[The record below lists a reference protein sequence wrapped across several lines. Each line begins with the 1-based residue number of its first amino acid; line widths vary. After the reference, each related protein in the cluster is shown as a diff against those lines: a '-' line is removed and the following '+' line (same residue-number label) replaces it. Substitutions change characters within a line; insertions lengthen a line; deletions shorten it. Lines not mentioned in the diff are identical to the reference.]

1 MRSSELATLHFYQW
15 EYRNR
20 GYYLF
25 GTPIDIEPPYLPFYH
40 KGFADSYS
48 IDDGRVPSI
57 FEQIISV
64 FKSSKSEL
72 PKTEHD
78 SFPLDPRFIDIN
90 DIPLFSGFSLS
101 FPNGSDILPNRNI
114 EFLSM
119 LSFSEHPISFEIVGT
134 HDDIQIQIV
143 FSVADTERVSSQLSA
158 YFPTAIIR
166 EIDVESFGF
175 DDRYEVAIADFG
187 LNNEFIRSITAADS
201 FSIDPL
207 TSIIATMDSLQQGDV
222 VVFQMLFKGITSP
235 LAKDIPY
242 AVSDGAGESF
252 FSDAP
257 EMPQCAKD
265 KISQPLFSVVMRVAT
280 QGNSNHRSQYLA
292 QELSRSISSISQSEY
307 NKLILLSNEGYA
319 YDFHHFNLHYRTSNR
334 LGFILNAKELSTFAH
349 YPNKTIVSAKLGIQ
363 GRTTKRVAQEY
374 INGKYILGSNEHYGD
389 SYTVGINDEARLR
402 HTHIIGVTGVGKSTL
417 IANMMIEDM
426 RKGNGCCLFDP
437 HGDIVE
443 DILLRIPEY
452 RQKDVILIDPSYLDF
467 PIGFNLLHAS
477 TEAEKMVLS
486 SDLVGAFKRFATSW
500 GDNMSAV
507 LSQAINTFL
516 ESSKGGT
523 LIELK
528 RFLLEDD
535 FRNEFLEHVHDP
547 SIHYYWNNEYQF
559 VRKGI
564 ASLLTRIDTFLRPK
578 IIRYMFAQQHG
589 VDFRACIEEKKI
601 LLIKLSQGL
610 IGEENSY
617 LLGSLFLSKFN
628 QVAQGRQQLSKQ
640 DRHPYYIY
648 LDEFQNFIT
657 NSITSILSGARK
669 YGLGLILAHQE
680 LAQIDDPKILNSV
693 ISNPYIRICFRLGDR
708 DAKQLESGFSAFEAN
723 DLQSL
728 GIGEAIVRI
737 GSSQNDCNITT
748 SNLSDPSDISDII
761 RESVIEYSQTT
772 YGKPRAEIEE
782 LLKELLPKQSKNKT
796 RKKSSSDARTDNV
809 ETDKSNTKTSIVE
822 QVDNIVSDHTQQD
835 DATNETKISERFS
848 LEDKKQK
855 YLREEAEKESV
866 RKHRSLQDY
875 VRALALQRDFKATA
889 EEQTENGG
897 RVDIAL
903 LRNELSIAVEISVTN
918 TLDYEVQ
925 NIQKCID
932 AGYTNICMLSES
944 MVHLKNIKKRANKTI
959 EKAMLKKVSYLMPL
973 EFAKYLDGFT
983 EKKPRPQNKRVR
995 GYRVKA
1001 HHLDIASNQAESKN
1015 TILQNII
1022 LSSSK
1027 KK

>member
-535 FRNEFLEHVHDP
+535 FRNEFLQHVNDP

-564 ASLLTRIDTFLRPK
+564 APLLTRIDTFLRPK

-589 VDFRACIEEKKI
+589 VDFRTCIEEKKI

-628 QVAQGRQQLSKQ
+628 QVAQGRQQLEKLY
-640 DRHPYYIY
+640 RHPYYIY
-648 LDEFQNFIT
+648 LDEFQNFMT

-680 LAQIDDPKILNSV
+680 LAQIDDSKILNSV

-728 GIGEAIVRI
+728 GIGEAIIRI
-737 GSSQNDCNITT
+737 GSSQDDCNITT
-748 SNLSDPSDISDII
+748 SKLSELSDISDII
-761 RESVIEYSQTT
+761 RQSVIEHSQTT

-782 LLKELLPKQSKNKT
+782 LLKELLPKTINRKTNKT
-796 RKKSSSDARTDNV
+796 EKK
-809 ETDKSNTKTSIVE
+809 EEKL
-822 QVDNIVSDHTQQD
+822 
-835 DATNETKISERFS
+835 ETKKVEPKKNPQQEVHINIDTNQEQRTTVSEVEKEK
-848 LEDKKQK
+848 LI
-855 YLREEAEKESV
+855 EAEEVS
-866 RKHRSLQDY
+866 RRTRDHQY
-875 VRALALQRDFKATA
+875 LQRLIKKIGQERNFISTIEKETK
-889 EEQTENGG
+889 EGG
-897 RVDIAL
+897 RIDITL
-903 LRNELSIAVEISVTN
+903 EKEGIQIAFEISITN
-918 TLDYEVQ
+918 TPEYEV
-925 NIQKCID
+925 
-932 AGYTNICMLSES
+932 
-944 MVHLKNIKKRANKTI
+944 KNIKKCLRNG
-959 EKAMLKKVSYLMPL
+959 YLPVVMIS
-973 EFAKYLDGFT
+973 KS
-983 EKKPRPQNKRVR
+983 K
-995 GYRVKA
+995 
-1001 HHLDIASNQAESKN
+1001 HHLDSIEKLTKEQLSKKDFSHVVFIQPNKIVEVLDSFNVNTQPQQEIIKGFRITTEINATPSNDGKSIRER
-1015 TILQNII
+1015 ILKI
-1022 LSSSK
+1022 LSK